1 MSPKINTIASSLIG
15 RFLLNKNPGKIPK
28 KFPKRE
34 QIEVFLEGF
43 SKILRRSLENLKESV
58 KSNGRDGNLG
68 ITSNV
73 ILFSGNCDNAVLPV
87 EICRI
92 ESAKRIYLHS

>member
-15 RFLLNKNPGKIPK
+15 RFLLNQTSRKNPEKISEK
-28 KFPKRE
+28 GANRSF
-34 QIEVFLEGF
+34 
-43 SKILRRSLENLKESV
+43 LRRFFENPKEVSRKSKG